1 MRSTCILTDNSA
13 QFPLPAFAGRGLVR
27 ILAHDILLHEK
38 NHATGKDLKLNRFPL
53 SASPGMNPR
62 LVPPSQ
68 EVFQEVLT
76 NLSLDFDNIL
86 VILLSSQLSSAYEHA
101 VRAAKETQG
110 RSNITVIDSQTI
122 SVGLGILVQ
131 TAAVFLEE
139 GRPAMEVEEHIRHM
153 IPHIYTLLC
162 TPGLS
167 YLHHAGFIDHSQA
180 VVGELLGLLPVF
192 SLEEGKLSPLEKMRN
207 YHAVLD
213 FFQEFVD
220 EFDELE
226 YIALLQNGSF
236 SNPDLRQLRQ
246 HTDENFSSAQYIEHM
261 LNLPMA
267 TLFGPKCVGLFAI
280 ESPNQHER
288 FS

>member
-13 QFPLPAFAGRGLVR
+13 QFPLPAFPGRGLVR
-27 ILAHDILLHEK
+27 ILAHDITLYDKRHP
-38 NHATGKDLKLNRFPL
+38 AGKDLKLNQFPHTAL
-53 SASPGMNPR
+53 SGLNPQ
-62 LVPPSQ
+62 LVPPS
-68 EVFQEVLT
+68 VDDFREVLAS
-76 NLSLDFDNIL
+76 LSQDFDDIL
-86 VILLSSQLSSAYEHA
+86 VILLSSQLSSACENA
-101 VRAAKETQG
+101 IKAAKETQG

-131 TAAVFLEE
+131 TAAGYLEE
-139 GRPAMEVEEHIRHM
+139 GRMAAEVEERIRHM

-167 YLHHAGFIDHSQA
+167 YLFHAGFLDRSQA
-180 VVGELLGLLPVF
+180 SVGELLGLLPVF
-192 SLEEGKLSPLEKMRN
+192 TLEEGKLSPLEKMRN
-207 YHAVLD
+207 YRSVLD

-220 EFDELE
+220 EFDELD

-246 HTDENFSSAQYIEHM
+246 HAEESFASVQYIEHM

-267 TLFGPKCVGLFAI
+267 TLFGPKCVGLFTI
-280 ESPNQHER
+280 ESLDHHNQ
-288 FS
+288 FD